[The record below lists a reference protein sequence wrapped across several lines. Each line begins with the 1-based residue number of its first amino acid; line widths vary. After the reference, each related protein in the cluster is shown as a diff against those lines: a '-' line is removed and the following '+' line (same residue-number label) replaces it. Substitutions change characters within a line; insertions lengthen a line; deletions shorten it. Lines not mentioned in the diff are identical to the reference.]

1 MNSRSTPTNDGP
13 LLLRRRGADDY
24 HVHTTHSPSLP
35 SAKKMDNGEV
45 LHLLGRI
52 ERADEGAFREL
63 YRAYS
68 RKLYA
73 YVLRQLGDPT
83 KAEEIVADTLYEVW
97 RQPTRFR
104 GDSQFSTWLIGIAR
118 NKVLMAFRGRKPD
131 EAHDDLDD
139 VAESVAS
146 EEAGPFDQLAHQQR
160 REGVRS
166 CMDKLS
172 DEHRECVHLVFYE
185 GLALAEVAALQACPE
200 GTVKTRLFH
209 ARQKLKQ
216 CLQNLLQREGGT
228 LAGAA
233 GAAS

>member
-1 MNSRSTPTNDGP
+1 
-13 LLLRRRGADDY
+13 
-24 HVHTTHSPSLP
+24 
-35 SAKKMDNGEV
+35 MDNGEV
-45 LHLLGRI
+45 LRLLARI
-52 ERADEGAFREL
+52 EQGDEGAFREL
-63 YRAYS
+63 YRAFS
-68 RKLYA
+68 RRLYA
-73 YVLRQLGDPT
+73 YVLRQHGDPT

-97 RQPTRFR
+97 RQPARFR

-131 EAHDDLDD
+131 DAHDDLDD
-139 VAESVAS
+139 IAETVAS
-146 EEAGPFDQLAHQQR
+146 DDAGPFEQLARQQH
-160 REGVRS
+160 REGVRG

-185 GLALAEVAALQACPE
+185 GLSLAEVSALQACPE

-216 CLQNLLQREGGT
+216 CLQNVLRRERST